1 MRTVKNYVGIILCA
15 CVIIFIYKTFDI
27 SLFSNILSAFIP
39 LIVGA
44 ILAYFLQPL
53 VYKFEMFLDSFQN
66 KKLIKYSHTISSI
79 FVFVVFVLIIVVL
92 MIAIIPALVNYV
104 VNIADNLTLYIKN
117 FEQTLETYLGSNL
130 ASEVIIKIDEMVVKY
145 VNSIEAIDPIATLG
159 TIFKAGSTIITAV
172 LGLIFT
178 PYVLIE
184 AKKLVSIFDRLCSL
198 FMSKEKIEQ
207 TSKNKSKSKAIEHI
221 NNTYFQGIMGPSWYN
236 DIDIWFRKYCFDE
249 QVMIA
254 LFDYCYKRSAL
265 HRNYVQTVAEAWASN
280 KVKTWNDLDT
290 YYQQQESLN
299 KIKKSIAK
307 KLGKY
312 NGLTQYEEAYIENW
326 ILNFGY
332 DMNIIEIALKRTTF
346 KQNPTFEYINNIIT
360 DWHDRNL
367 KTPSEITAFIEQRKK
382 QDKDTKA
389 LKTTVNKANY
399 EQRKYS
405 NLDFLYANN
414 IEKKGN

>member
-1 MRTVKNYVGIILCA
+1 MKLEQNEKAL
-15 CVIIFIYKTFDI
+15 
-27 SLFSNILSAFIP
+27 LFSETIIPDIFFSEHLSELPGDYLKIYLYMIFLSKYGKDIKLTDLSKKLNIP
-39 LIVGA
+39 LKA
-44 ILAYFLQPL
+44 INDGMKFLEEHHL
-53 VYKFEMFLDSFQN
+53 IT
-66 KKLIKYSHTISSI
+66 KKTTGY
-79 FVFVVFVLIIVVL
+79 IIIDL
-92 MIAIIPALVNYV
+92 QEATLHNLYTP
-104 VNIADNLTLYIKN
+104 NLT
-117 FEQTLETYLGSNL
+117 
-130 ASEVIIKIDEMVVKY
+130 
-145 VNSIEAIDPIATLG
+145 
-159 TIFKAGSTIITAV
+159 
-172 LGLIFT
+172 
-178 PYVLIE
+178 
-184 AKKLVSIFDRLCSL
+184 
-198 FMSKEKIEQ
+198 MSKKKIEQ

-414 IEKKGN
+414 TEKKGN

>member
-1 MRTVKNYVGIILCA
+1 MKLEQNEKAL
-15 CVIIFIYKTFDI
+15 
-27 SLFSNILSAFIP
+27 LFSETIIPDIFFSEHLSELPGDYLKIYLYMIFLSKYGKDIKLTDLSKKLNIP
-39 LIVGA
+39 LKA
-44 ILAYFLQPL
+44 INDGMKFLEEHHL
-53 VYKFEMFLDSFQN
+53 IT
-66 KKLIKYSHTISSI
+66 KKTTGY
-79 FVFVVFVLIIVVL
+79 IIIDL
-92 MIAIIPALVNYV
+92 QEATLHNLYIP
-104 VNIADNLTLYIKN
+104 NLT
-117 FEQTLETYLGSNL
+117 
-130 ASEVIIKIDEMVVKY
+130 
-145 VNSIEAIDPIATLG
+145 
-159 TIFKAGSTIITAV
+159 
-172 LGLIFT
+172 
-178 PYVLIE
+178 
-184 AKKLVSIFDRLCSL
+184 
-198 FMSKEKIEQ
+198 MSKEKIEQ

-414 IEKKGN
+414 TEKKGN